1 METNIWIKKFIQWKN
16 IVKKACAASV
26 GPGGVFC
33 MWIGRNC
40 SYNDCPRRSLEEVYL
55 KADETLLQE
64 LEMLRNELTAKTAEL
79 TAKTE
84 QLTTLEEKLR
94 TVEPHTAETINP
106 KIERQLSSAGVP
118 NK

>member
-1 METNIWIKKFIQWKN
+1 METNIWIKKFNQWKN
-16 IVKKACAASV
+16 IVKKACSAAA

-55 KADETLLQE
+55 KADEALLQE
-64 LEMLRNELTAKTAEL
+64 VEMLRNELNVKTDEL
-79 TAKTE
+79 NVKTE

-94 TVEPHTAETINP
+94 TVETVEPQTTETINP
-106 KIERQLSSAGVP
+106 KIESNISH
-118 NK
+118 

>member
-1 METNIWIKKFIQWKN
+1 LETNVWIKKFNQWKN
-16 IVKKACAASV
+16 IVKKACSASA

-33 MWIGRNC
+33 LWIGRNC

-64 LEMLRNELTAKTAEL
+64 LEMLRNALNAKTDEL
-79 TAKTE
+79 NVKTE

-94 TVEPHTAETINP
+94 AVETVEPQNTEMINP
-106 KIERQLSSAGVP
+106 KIEP
-118 NK
+118 NISH